1 MNYVCD
7 RKATGPLD
15 RKQLIDH
22 INKIALETP
31 DEPENVPYV
40 TGTVR
45 GKKVNSDVI
54 NDPPRLAKLCV
65 GSGNDSQVKSYLE

>member
-7 RKATGPLD
+7 RKATGSLD

-45 GKKVNSDVI
+45 GKKVNSGVI

-65 GSGNDSQVKSYLE
+65 GSGNDPQFKSY